1 MACLDLLV
9 MNCLS
14 AKITISNVKNHKLKI
29 QSVGMP
35 VVSMNSVRKRQTGVG
50 LALQTK
56 ENEGHYQSA
65 AREATRG
72 TQDVFLEVRK
82 LGD

>member
-1 MACLDLLV
+1 
-9 MNCLS
+9 
-14 AKITISNVKNHKLKI
+14 
-29 QSVGMP
+29 MP